1 MSNEIDDSVIAMIAI
16 YNDESDDSMDG
27 YEKLREEN
35 DNTNTITMIATAMII
50 QIWTEIM
57 R

>member
-1 MSNEIDDSVIAMIAI
+1 MIAI

-50 QIWTEIM
+50 QI
-57 R
+57 